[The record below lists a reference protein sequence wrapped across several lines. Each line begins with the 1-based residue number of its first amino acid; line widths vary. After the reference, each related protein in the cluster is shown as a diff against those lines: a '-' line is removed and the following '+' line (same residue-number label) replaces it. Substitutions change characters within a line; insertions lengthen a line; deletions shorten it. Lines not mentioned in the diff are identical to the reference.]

1 MEENLFRYPAMLN
14 LNGKRC
20 AVIGG
25 GKVALRKTRTLVAA
39 GANVT
44 VIAPAADENLT
55 ALAADGKIK
64 LVLRGY
70 ESSDVSDCFLVVAAT
85 DSAALNRQIAAG
97 APCLVNVVTEPELGN
112 VSVPAQSTSGRLSFT
127 AFGGGLPAY
136 TALLARDIART
147 YGDDFAEF
155 ADFLHEAR
163 TRLQQLDLTPKER
176 TAFWRK
182 QLTEEA
188 IGLLHEGRL
197 NTLKERINNAID
209 SFRAEP

>member
-55 ALAADGKIK
+55 ALAADGKIE

-70 ESSDVSDCFLVVAAT
+70 ESGDVSDCFLVVAAT
-85 DSAALNRQIAAG
+85 DSAALNRQIAAE

-112 VSVPAQSTSGRLSFT
+112 FSVPAQSTSGRLSFT

-176 TAFWRK
+176 TAFWRE

>member
-25 GKVALRKTRTLVAA
+25 GKVALRKTRMLVAA

-44 VIAPAADENLT
+44 VIAPAADVNLT

-70 ESSDVSDCFLVVAAT
+70 ESGDVSDCFLVIAAT
-85 DSAALNRQIAAG
+85 DSAALNRQIAEE

-112 VSVPAQSTSGRLSFT
+112 FSVPAQSTSGRLSFT
-127 AFGGGLPAY
+127 VFGGGLPAY

-147 YGDDFAEF
+147 YGNDFAEF

-176 TAFWRK
+176 TAFWRE

>member
-14 LNGKRC
+14 LNGKKC

-25 GKVALRKTRTLVAA
+25 GKVALRKTRTLLAA
-39 GANVT
+39 GAVVT

-55 ALAADGKIK
+55 ALADKGQIS
-64 LVLRGY
+64 LLLRGY
-70 ESSDVSDCFLVVAAT
+70 EQGDISGCFLVVAAT
-85 DSAALNRQIAAG
+85 DNAALNRSIAQD
-97 APCLVNVVTEPELGN
+97 APCLVNVATEPELGN
-112 VSVPAQSTSGRLSFT
+112 FSVPAQAGSGRLNFT

-136 TALLARDIART
+136 TALLARDMAKT
-147 YGDDFAEF
+147 YGSDFANF

-163 TRLQQLDLTPKER
+163 QKLQSLPLTPAQR
-176 TAFWRK
+176 TAFWRRH
-182 QLTEEA
+182 LTEEA

-197 NTLKERINNAID
+197 NTLKERITDAID

>member
-70 ESSDVSDCFLVVAAT
+70 KSGDVSDCFLVVAAT
-85 DSAALNRQIAAG
+85 DSAALNRQIAAE

-112 VSVPAQSTSGRLSFT
+112 FSVPAQSTSGRLSFT

-136 TALLARDIART
+136 TALLARDIAKT
-147 YGDDFAEF
+147 YGEDFAEF
-155 ADFLHEAR
+155 AEFLHETR
-163 TRLQQLDLTPKER
+163 TRLQQSCMTPKER

>member
-39 GANVT
+39 GADVT

-70 ESSDVSDCFLVVAAT
+70 ESGDVSDCFLVVAAT
-85 DSAALNRQIAAG
+85 DSTALNRQIAAE

-112 VSVPAQSTSGRLSFT
+112 FSVPAQSTSGRLSFT

-155 ADFLHEAR
+155 AEFLHEAR
-163 TRLQQLDLTPKER
+163 TSLQQSGLTPKER

>member
-39 GANVT
+39 GADVT
-44 VIAPAADENLT
+44 VIAPAADESLT

-70 ESSDVSDCFLVVAAT
+70 ESGDVSDCFLVVAAT
-85 DSAALNRQIAAG
+85 DSAALNRQIAAE

-112 VSVPAQSTSGRLSFT
+112 FSVPAQSTSGRLSFT

-155 ADFLHEAR
+155 AEFLHEAR
-163 TRLQQLDLTPKER
+163 TRLQQSGLTPKER

>member
-55 ALAADGKIK
+55 VLAADGKIE

-70 ESSDVSDCFLVVAAT
+70 ESGDVSDYFLVIAAT
-85 DSAALNRQIAAG
+85 DSAALNRQIAEE

-112 VSVPAQSTSGRLSFT
+112 FSVPAQSTSGRLSFT

-136 TALLARDIART
+136 TALLARDIAKT

-155 ADFLHEAR
+155 AEFLHEAR
-163 TRLQQLDLTPKER
+163 TRLQQSGLTPKER

>member
-39 GANVT
+39 GADVT
-44 VIAPAADENLT
+44 VIAPAADENFT
-55 ALAADGKIK
+55 ALAADGKIE

-70 ESSDVSDCFLVVAAT
+70 ESGDVSDCFLVVAAT
-85 DSAALNRQIAAG
+85 DSAALNRQIAAE

-112 VSVPAQSTSGRLSFT
+112 FSVPAQSTSGRLSFT

-136 TALLARDIART
+136 TALLARDIAKT

-163 TRLQQLDLTPKER
+163 TRLQQSGLTPKER

>member
-55 ALAADGKIK
+55 VLAADGKIE

-70 ESSDVSDCFLVVAAT
+70 ESGDVSDCFLVVAAT
-85 DSAALNRQIAAG
+85 DSAALNRQIAAE

-112 VSVPAQSTSGRLSFT
+112 FSVPAQSTSGRLSFT
-127 AFGGGLPAY
+127 VFGGGLPAY
-136 TALLARDIART
+136 TALLARDIAKT
-147 YGDDFAEF
+147 YGNNFAEF
-155 ADFLHEAR
+155 AEFLHEAR
-163 TRLQQLDLTPKER
+163 TRLQQSGLTPKER

>member
-14 LNGKRC
+14 LNDKRC

-70 ESSDVSDCFLVVAAT
+70 ESGDVSNCFLVVAAT
-85 DSAALNRQIAAG
+85 DSAALNRQIAAE

-112 VSVPAQSTSGRLSFT
+112 FSVPAQSTSGRLSFT

-136 TALLARDIART
+136 TALLARDIAKT

-155 ADFLHEAR
+155 AEFLHEAR

-209 SFRAEP
+209 SFRAKP

>member
-55 ALAADGKIK
+55 AIAADGKIK

-70 ESSDVSDCFLVVAAT
+70 ESGDVSDCFLVVAAT
-85 DSAALNRQIAAG
+85 DSTALNRQIAAE

-112 VSVPAQSTSGRLSFT
+112 FSVPAQSTSGRLSFT
-127 AFGGGLPAY
+127 VFGGGLPAY
-136 TALLARDIART
+136 TALLARDIAKT
-147 YGDDFAEF
+147 YGDDFAKF

-163 TRLQQLDLTPKER
+163 TRLQQSSLTPKER

-182 QLTEEA
+182 QLTEED

>member
-14 LNGKRC
+14 LNGKCC

-55 ALAADGKIK
+55 VLAADGKIK

-70 ESSDVSDCFLVVAAT
+70 ESGDVNDCFLVVAAT
-85 DSAALNRQIAAG
+85 DSAALNRQIAAES
-97 APCLVNVVTEPELGN
+97 PCLVNVVTEPELGN
-112 VSVPAQSTSGRLSFT
+112 VSVPAQSTSGRLNFT

-147 YGDDFAEF
+147 YGEDFAEF
-155 ADFLHEAR
+155 VDFLHEAR
-163 TRLQQLDLTPKER
+163 ARLQQLNLSPKER

-182 QLTEEA
+182 QLTEDT

>member
-64 LVLRGY
+64 LMLRGY
-70 ESSDVSDCFLVVAAT
+70 ESGDASDCFLVVAAT
-85 DSAALNRQIAAG
+85 DSAALNRQIAAE
-97 APCLVNVVTEPELGN
+97 APCLVNVVTEPNLGN
-112 VSVPAQSTSGRLSFT
+112 FSVPAQSASGRLNFT

-163 TRLQQLDLTPKER
+163 TRLQQSGLTPKER

-209 SFRAEP
+209 SFRTEP

>member
-1 MEENLFRYPAMLN
+1 MEENLFRYPAMIN

-39 GANVT
+39 GADVT
-44 VIAPAADENLT
+44 VIAPVADENLT
-55 ALAADGKIK
+55 ALAADSKIK

-70 ESSDVSDCFLVVAAT
+70 ESGDVSDCFLVVAAT
-85 DSAALNRQIAAG
+85 DSAALNRQIAAE

-112 VSVPAQSTSGRLSFT
+112 FSVPAQSTSDRLSFT

-136 TALLARDIART
+136 TALLARDIARI
-147 YGDDFAEF
+147 YGNDFAEF
-155 ADFLHEAR
+155 AEFLHEAR
-163 TRLQQLDLTPKER
+163 TRLQQSGLTPKER

>member
-14 LNGKRC
+14 LNGKC
-20 AVIGG
+20 CTVIGG
-25 GKVALRKTRTLVAA
+25 GKVALRKTRTLMAA

-70 ESSDVSDCFLVVAAT
+70 ESGDVSDCFLVVAAT
-85 DSAALNRQIAAG
+85 DSAALNRRIAAE

-112 VSVPAQSTSGRLSFT
+112 FSVPAQSTSGRLSFT

-136 TALLARDIART
+136 TALLARDIAKT

-155 ADFLHEAR
+155 AEFLHEAR
-163 TRLQQLDLTPKER
+163 TCLQQSGLTLKER

>member
-55 ALAADGKIK
+55 ALAADGKIE

-70 ESSDVSDCFLVVAAT
+70 ESGDVSDCFLVVAAT
-85 DSAALNRQIAAG
+85 DSAALNRQIAAE

-112 VSVPAQSTSGRLSFT
+112 FSVPAQSMSGRLSFT

-136 TALLARDIART
+136 TALLTRDIAKT
-147 YGDDFAEF
+147 YGNDFAEF
-155 ADFLHEAR
+155 AEFLHEAR
-163 TRLQQLDLTPKER
+163 TRLQQSGLTPKKR

>member
-39 GANVT
+39 GADVT

-70 ESSDVSDCFLVVAAT
+70 ESGDVSNCFLVVAAT
-85 DSAALNRQIAAG
+85 DSAALNRQIAAE

-112 VSVPAQSTSGRLSFT
+112 FSVPAQSTSGRLSFT

-136 TALLARDIART
+136 TALLARDIAKT

-155 ADFLHEAR
+155 AEFLHEAR
-163 TRLQQLDLTPKER
+163 TRLQQSGLTPKER
-176 TAFWRK
+176 TAFWRE

>member
-14 LNGKRC
+14 LNGKCC

-39 GANVT
+39 GADVT

-70 ESSDVSDCFLVVAAT
+70 ESSDVSNCFLVVAAT
-85 DSAALNRQIAAG
+85 DSAALNRQIAAE

-112 VSVPAQSTSGRLSFT
+112 FSVPAQNMSGRLSFT

-136 TALLARDIART
+136 TALLARDIAKT

-176 TAFWRK
+176 TAFWSK

>member
-70 ESSDVSDCFLVVAAT
+70 ESGDVSNCFLVVAAT
-85 DSAALNRQIAAG
+85 DSAALNRQIAAE
-97 APCLVNVVTEPELGN
+97 AHCLVNVVTEPELGN
-112 VSVPAQSTSGRLSFT
+112 FSVQAQSTSGRLSFT

-136 TALLARDIART
+136 TALLARDIARI

-155 ADFLHEAR
+155 AEFLHEAR
-163 TRLQQLDLTPKER
+163 TRLQQSGLTPKER

>member
-14 LNGKRC
+14 LKSKRC

-55 ALAADGKIK
+55 ALAADGKIE
-64 LVLRGY
+64 LLLRGY
-70 ESSDVSDCFLVVAAT
+70 ESGDVSDCFLVVAAT
-85 DSAALNRQIAAG
+85 DSAALNRQIAAE
-97 APCLVNVVTEPELGN
+97 APCLVNVVTEPKLGN
-112 VSVPAQSTSGRLSFT
+112 FSVPAQSASGRLNFT

-147 YGDDFAEF
+147 YGDDFA
-155 ADFLHEAR
+155 ALPLLAAGCP
-163 TRLQQLDLTPKER
+163 LTP
-176 TAFWRK
+176 
-182 QLTEEA
+182 
-188 IGLLHEGRL
+188 HC
-197 NTLKERINNAID
+197 
-209 SFRAEP
+209 

>member
-1 MEENLFRYPAMLN
+1 MEENLFSYPAVLN

-25 GKVALRKTRTLVAA
+25 GKVALRKVRTLLAS
-39 GANVT
+39 GAQVT
-44 VIAPAADENLT
+44 VTAPAADENLT

-70 ESSDVSDCFLVVAAT
+70 ESGDVSDCFLVVAAT
-85 DSAALNRQIAAG
+85 DSAALNRQIAAE

-112 VSVPAQSTSGRLSFT
+112 FSVTAQSASGRLSFT
-127 AFGGGLPAY
+127 AFGGGLPAFSR
-136 TALLARDIART
+136 LLAQDMAKT
-147 YGDDFAEF
+147 YGGNFAAF
-155 ADFLHEAR
+155 ADFLAEAR
-163 TRLQQLDLTPKER
+163 QKVQQLPLTPAER

-182 QLTEEA
+182 MLDEES
-188 IGLLHEGRL
+188 IGLLHEGHL
-197 NTLKERINNAID
+197 NILKERITNAIN

>member
-1 MEENLFRYPAMLN
+1 MLN

-70 ESSDVSDCFLVVAAT
+70 ESGDVSDCFLVIAAT
-85 DSAALNRQIAAG
+85 DSAALNRKIAAE

-112 VSVPAQSTSGRLSFT
+112 FSVPAQSASGRLSFT

-136 TALLARDIART
+136 TALLARDIAKT

-155 ADFLHEAR
+155 AEFLHEAR
-163 TRLQQLDLTPKER
+163 TRLQQSGLTPKER
-176 TAFWRK
+176 TAFWRE

>member
-55 ALAADGKIK
+55 ALAADGKIE
-64 LVLRGY
+64 LVLHCY
-70 ESSDVSDCFLVVAAT
+70 ESGDVSDCFLVIAAT
-85 DSAALNRQIAAG
+85 DNAALNRLVAAE
-97 APCLVNVVTEPELGN
+97 APCLINVVTEPELGN
-112 VSVPAQSTSGRLSFT
+112 FSVPAQSTSGRLSFT

-136 TALLARDIART
+136 TALLARGIAKT
-147 YGDDFAEF
+147 YGKDFAEF

-163 TRLQQLDLTPKER
+163 TCLQQLGLTPKER
-176 TAFWRK
+176 TAFWRG

>member
-39 GANVT
+39 GANIT

-55 ALAADGKIK
+55 ALAAVGKIK

-70 ESSDVSDCFLVVAAT
+70 VSGDVSDCFLVVAAT
-85 DSAALNRQIAAG
+85 DSAALNRQIAAE

-112 VSVPAQSTSGRLSFT
+112 FSVPAQSTSGRLNFT

-155 ADFLHEAR
+155 AEFLHEAR
-163 TRLQQLDLTPKER
+163 TRLQQSGLTPKER

>member
-85 DSAALNRQIAAG
+85 DSAALNRQIAAE

-112 VSVPAQSTSGRLSFT
+112 FSVPAQSASGRLNFT

-163 TRLQQLDLTPKER
+163 TRLQQSGLTPKKR

-188 IGLLHEGRL
+188 IGLLHEGHL
-197 NTLKERINNAID
+197 NILKERITNAIN

>member
-25 GKVALRKTRTLVAA
+25 GKVALRKTRTLLSA
-39 GANVT
+39 GARVT

-55 ALAADGKIK
+55 TLAADGKIK

-70 ESSDVSDCFLVVAAT
+70 ESGDVSDCFLVVAAT
-85 DSAALNRQIAAG
+85 DSAALNRQIAAE

-112 VSVPAQSTSGRLSFT
+112 FSVPAQSTSGRLNFT

-155 ADFLHEAR
+155 AEFLHEAR
-163 TRLQQLDLTPKER
+163 TRLQQSGLTPKER

-188 IGLLHEGRL
+188 IGLLHKGRL

>member
-55 ALAADGKIK
+55 ALAADGKIE

-70 ESSDVSDCFLVVAAT
+70 ENGDVSNCFLVVAAT
-85 DSAALNRQIAAG
+85 DSAALNRQIAAE

-112 VSVPAQSTSGRLSFT
+112 FSVPAQSTSGRLSFT

-136 TALLARDIART
+136 TALLARDIAKT

-155 ADFLHEAR
+155 AEFLHEAR

>member
-39 GANVT
+39 GANAT
-44 VIAPAADENLT
+44 VIAPTADENLT

-70 ESSDVSDCFLVVAAT
+70 ESGDVSDCFLVVAAT
-85 DSAALNRQIAAG
+85 DSAALNRQIAAE

-112 VSVPAQSTSGRLSFT
+112 FSVPAQSTSGRLSFT
-127 AFGGGLPAY
+127 VFGGGLPAY
-136 TALLARDIART
+136 TALLARDIAKT

-155 ADFLHEAR
+155 AEFLHEAR

>member
-55 ALAADGKIK
+55 ALAAKGKIK

-70 ESSDVSDCFLVVAAT
+70 ESGDVSDCFLVVAAT
-85 DSAALNRQIAAG
+85 DSTALNRQIAAE

-112 VSVPAQSTSGRLSFT
+112 FSVPAQSTSGRLSFT

-136 TALLARDIART
+136 TALLARDIAKT

-163 TRLQQLDLTPKER
+163 TRLQQSGLTPKER

>member
-25 GKVALRKTRTLVAA
+25 GKVALRKTRTLMAA
-39 GANVT
+39 GADVT

-70 ESSDVSDCFLVVAAT
+70 ESGDVCDCFLVVAAT
-85 DSAALNRQIAAG
+85 DSAALNRQIAEE

-112 VSVPAQSTSGRLSFT
+112 FSVPAQSTSGRLSFT

-155 ADFLHEAR
+155 AEFLHEAR
-163 TRLQQLDLTPKER
+163 TRLQQSALTPKER

>member
-1 MEENLFRYPAMLN
+1 MEENLFRYPAMIN

-20 AVIGG
+20 TVIGG

-70 ESSDVSDCFLVVAAT
+70 ESGDVSDCFLVVAAT
-85 DSAALNRQIAAG
+85 NSAALNRQIAAE

-112 VSVPAQSTSGRLSFT
+112 FSVPAQSASGRLSFT

-136 TALLARDIART
+136 TALLARDIAKT

-155 ADFLHEAR
+155 AEFLHKAR
-163 TRLQQLDLTPKER
+163 TRLQQSGLTPKER

>member
-44 VIAPAADENLT
+44 VIAPAADA
-55 ALAADGKIK
+55 ALIK
-64 LVLRGY
+64 LAGEGRIALNLRGY
-70 ESSDVSDCFLVVAAT
+70 KKGDADCFLAVAAT
-85 DSAALNRQIAAG
+85 DNAALNRIIAQD
-97 APCLVNVVTEPELGN
+97 APCLVNVITEPELGN
-112 VSVPAQSTSGRLSFT
+112 FSVPAQRSSGRLTFT

-155 ADFLHEAR
+155 AEFLHEAR
-163 TRLQQLDLTPKER
+163 TRLQQSDLTPKER

-209 SFRAEP
+209 SFRAKP

>member
-1 MEENLFRYPAMLN
+1 MEGNLFRYPAMLN
-14 LNGKRC
+14 LKSKLC

-70 ESSDVSDCFLVVAAT
+70 ESGDVNDCFLVVAAT
-85 DSAALNRQIAAG
+85 DSAALNRQIAAE

-112 VSVPAQSTSGRLSFT
+112 FSVPAQSTSGRLNFT

-136 TALLARDIART
+136 TALLARDIAKT

-197 NTLKERINNAID
+197 NILKERINNAID